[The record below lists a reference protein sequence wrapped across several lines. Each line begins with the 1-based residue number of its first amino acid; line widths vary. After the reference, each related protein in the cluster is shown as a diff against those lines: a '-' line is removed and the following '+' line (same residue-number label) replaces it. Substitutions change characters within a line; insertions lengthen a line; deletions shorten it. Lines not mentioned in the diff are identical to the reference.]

1 MFKIRYDWG
10 MRSFALPDL
19 FGAICALVLAAGC
32 GASDT
37 GVPGESRSDAGG
49 GDATVDDCVGG
60 TLCGQPA
67 SCCPQGNECIEN
79 VCLLSCESGVRC
91 GAANDVCCESGQV
104 CLSELCASPG
114 AGCLD
119 SYDCEPGEFCEPTL
133 GQCLPQPDPLTCEQI
148 PNFDNL
154 EVDVEWSYESD
165 EIISIPVVADVDND
179 GQPEVVV
186 NLTRQDG
193 GSFPSGR
200 ILILSGDTGAVQVGP
215 IPHDPGNNQ
224 HGSHGRSTI
233 AVGDVSGDAVPDIV
247 YPGRAVADRSL
258 IIAVDGAGAFLWK
271 SHDLAGSDYPIK
283 TENAAVT
290 LVNFDDDPQA
300 EIVVGATILDHTGLV
315 VFDAGGNGLGGGF
328 GTNSNYY
335 GGVSAVARLD
345 GDAIPEVVSGRNA
358 WKVNWVPGAAAGD
371 PPTVTL
377 VEYWTAATD
386 DGYPAI
392 ADLDGNGTPEV
403 VLVANGSLHVLNG
416 QTGLAFCAIDPTD
429 AMCAANP
436 ALRTQPIA
444 LPGGGRGGPPTISDF
459 DADGRVEIGV
469 AGAGSYSV
477 YDLNRTGEQ
486 IVQPPGDPVPAAGAL
501 YARWS
506 NETQDNSSNATGS
519 SVFDFQGDGAAEVIY
534 NDECYMRVYSGSDG
548 TIQLEVANSNATIHE
563 YPLVVDVDADGNS
576 EIMVVATDIGACTDP
591 GYTTRQ
597 GLFVYGDVN
606 DEWVPTRRVW
616 TQHAYH
622 VTNSDSIGNVPTTEL
637 DNWLQPGLNNYRQNV
652 QGDGVFNAPDLTLG
666 ISVGLNLC
674 NNGQHELQAR
684 VSNIG
689 ALGVP
694 PGAVVTFYQG
704 SDSSGTSLGSA
715 TTTEALLPGGSTVV
729 TLAVQAPVADTDYY
743 AEVDGTT
750 AVTVAEC
757 DLANNDAQVT
767 QVGCITID

>member
-1 MFKIRYDWG
+1 
-10 MRSFALPDL
+10 MRSFAVSELLGP
-19 FGAICALVLAAGC
+19 ICALALMASC
-32 GASDT
+32 GSSDT
-37 GVPGESRSDAGG
+37 GGGVPGGGVSDAGNV
-49 GDATVDDCVGG
+49 DAAGEDECVGG
-60 TLCGQPA
+60 SLCGQPA
-67 SCCPQGNECIEN
+67 TCCSEGNECIEN
-79 VCLLSCESGVRC
+79 VCLDSCESGVRC
-91 GAANDVCCESGQV
+91 GSSNDVCCASGQV
-104 CLSELCASPG
+104 CLSDTCASPG
-114 AGCLD
+114 ASCLD

-133 GQCLPQPDPLTCEQI
+133 GQCLPQPDPLTCEHV

-154 EVDVEWSYESD
+154 DVGVEWSYESD

-179 GQPEVVV
+179 GLPEVVV
-186 NLTRQDG
+186 NLTQQDG
-193 GSFPSGR
+193 GSYPVGR
-200 ILILSGDTGAVQVGP
+200 ILILSGDNGDVQVGP
-215 IPHDPGNNQ
+215 IPNDPANNQ
-224 HGSHGRSTI
+224 YGSHGRSTI

-247 YPGRAVADRSL
+247 YAARDVANRSL
-258 IIAVDGAGAFLWK
+258 IVAIDGTGQFLWK
-271 SHDLAGSDYPIK
+271 SHDLAGNDYPIK
-283 TENAAVT
+283 IENAAVT

-300 EIVVGATILDHTGLV
+300 EIVIGATIFDHDGLMVFEAGATGLG
-315 VFDAGGNGLGGGF
+315 ANF
-328 GTNSNYY
+328 GTNNSYY
-335 GGVSAVARLD
+335 GGISAVARLD
-345 GDAIPEVVSGRNA
+345 GDAIPEVISGRNA
-358 WKVNWVPGAAAGD
+358 WKVNWVNGANVGD

-377 VEYWTAATD
+377 DEYWTADTA
-386 DGYPAI
+386 DGYPAV

-403 VLVANGSLHVLNG
+403 VLVASGRLHVLNG
-416 QTGLAFCAIDPTD
+416 QTGLAFCAVDETD
-429 AMCAANP
+429 AMCIANP
-436 ALRTQPIA
+436 ALRTASIA

-469 AGAGSYSV
+469 AGAGSYTV
-477 YDLNRTGEQ
+477 YDLNRAGEQ
-486 IVQPPGDPVPAAGAL
+486 VVQPSGDPVPAAGAL

-506 NETQDNSSNATGS
+506 NVTQDNSSNATGS

-548 TIQLEVANSNATIHE
+548 TVQLEIANSNATIHE

-576 EIMVVATDIGACTDP
+576 EIMVVATDIGACNDP
-591 GYTTRQ
+591 GYTTRK

-622 VTNSDSIGNVPTTEL
+622 VTNSDSTGNVPMTEV

-684 VSNIG
+684 VSNVG

-694 PGAVVTFYQG
+694 PGAVVTFYKG
-704 SDSSGTSLGSA
+704 SNNTGTNLGSA

-729 TLAVQAPVADTDYY
+729 TLAVTAPVDDTDYY
-743 AEVDGTT
+743 AEVDGTS

-757 DLANNDAQVT
+757 DLANNSAQVT
-767 QVGCITID
+767 QVGCITVD

>member
-1 MFKIRYDWG
+1 
-10 MRSFALPDL
+10 MRSFAVSNVL
-19 FGAICALVLAAGC
+19 GSICVLALIASC
-32 GASDT
+32 GATDT
-37 GVPGESRSDAGG
+37 DDGIPGGGASDAGG
-49 GDATVDDCVGG
+49 NIDANTGDCAGG
-60 TLCGQPA
+60 SLCGQPA
-67 SCCPQGNECIEN
+67 TCCSQGNECIEN
-79 VCLLSCESGVRC
+79 VCLDSCESGVRC

-104 CLSELCASPG
+104 CLSDTCATPG

-133 GQCLPQPDPLTCEQI
+133 GQCLPQPDPLTCEQV
-148 PNFDNL
+148 PNFDAL
-154 EVDVEWSYESD
+154 DVDVEWSYELD
-165 EIISIPVVADVDND
+165 EIISIPVVADVDSD
-179 GQPEVVV
+179 GLPEVVV
-186 NLTRQDG
+186 NLTQQDG
-193 GSFPSGR
+193 GSYPVGR
-200 ILILSGDTGAVQVGP
+200 ILILSGDDGAVQVGP
-215 IPHDPGNNQ
+215 IPHDPANNQ
-224 HGSHGRSTI
+224 YGSHGRSTI

-247 YPGRAVADRSL
+247 YAGRVVADRSQ
-258 IIAVDGAGAFLWK
+258 IIAIDGTGAFLWK
-271 SHDLAGSDYPIK
+271 SHDLAGNDYPVK

-300 EIVVGATILDHTGLV
+300 EIVIGAAIFDHTGLL
-315 VFDAGGNGLGGGF
+315 VFDAAGDGLGGGF
-328 GTNSNYY
+328 GTNNGYY
-335 GGVSAVARLD
+335 GGVSAVANLD
-345 GDAIPEVVSGRNA
+345 ADAIPEVISGRNA

-371 PPTVTL
+371 PPTVSL

-386 DGYPAI
+386 DGYPAV
-392 ADLDGNGTPEV
+392 ADLDGNGIPEV

-416 QTGLAFCAIDPTD
+416 QTGLAFCAIDSTD
-429 AMCAANP
+429 AMCVANP
-436 ALRTQPIA
+436 ALRTQAIA

-477 YDLNRTGEQ
+477 YDLNRAGEQ
-486 IVQPPGDPVPAAGAL
+486 IVQPSGAPAPAAGAL
-501 YARWS
+501 FARWS
-506 NETQDNSSNATGS
+506 NPTQDNSSNATGS

-548 TIQLEVANSNATIHE
+548 TVQLEIANSNATIHE
-563 YPLVVDVDADGNS
+563 YPLVVDVDGDGNS
-576 EIMVVATDIGACTDP
+576 EIMVVATGIGACNDP

-622 VTNSDSIGNVPTTEL
+622 VTNSDSTGNVPVTEV

-674 NNGQHELQAR
+674 DSGQHELQAR
-684 VSNIG
+684 VSNVG

-704 SDSSGTSLGSA
+704 TDATGTNLGTA
-715 TTTEALLPGGSTVV
+715 VTTEALLPGGSTVV
-729 TLAVQAPVADTDYY
+729 TLAVTAPVEDTDYF

-757 DLANNDAQVT
+757 DLNNNGAQVT
-767 QVGCITID
+767 QVGCVTID